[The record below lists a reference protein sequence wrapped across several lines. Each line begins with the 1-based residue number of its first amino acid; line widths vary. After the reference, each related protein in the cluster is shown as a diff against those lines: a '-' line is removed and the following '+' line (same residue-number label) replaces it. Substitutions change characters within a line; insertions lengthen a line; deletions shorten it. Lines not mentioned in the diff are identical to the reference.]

1 MSSWRSMVLRLSGSL
16 PDAIADAQAAV
27 DAGTAFG
34 ASLVAPTVYCVLA
47 MSLIDAG
54 DLAGAQRAVAG
65 IEAGEQ
71 IPAEVFLPLL
81 ASRGRLR
88 LAQGNLPAGVEDL
101 LAAQAVLAHT
111 RIDNPASMHFRSTA
125 ALALARLGRDEEARA
140 LAAEELAAARS
151 FGAAGTV
158 GTSLRAVGTLERSS
172 SAIEVLREAVA
183 VLEASPARL
192 QHARTLTDLGA
203 ALRRDGKRREAQNV
217 LREALDL
224 ADRCG
229 ATPVAKQARNELLI
243 VGARPRRARLSGVEA
258 LTASERRIAELAA
271 DGLSNREIAQAL
283 FVSQPTVTTHLTH
296 CYRKLGISSRRDLA
310 GALGSDTRGP

>member
-1 MSSWRSMVLRLSGSL
+1 MEF
-16 PDAIADAQAAV
+16 
-27 DAGTAFG
+27 TAKD
-34 ASLVAPTVYCVLA
+34 VAK
-47 MSLIDAG
+47 
-54 DLAGAQRAVAG
+54 
-65 IEAGEQ
+65 
-71 IPAEVFLPLL
+71 
-81 ASRGRLR
+81 
-88 LAQGNLPAGVEDL
+88 
-101 LAAQAVLAHT
+101 
-111 RIDNPASMHFRSTA
+111 
-125 ALALARLGRDEEARA
+125 
-140 LAAEELAAARS
+140 
-151 FGAAGTV
+151 
-158 GTSLRAVGTLERSS
+158 
-172 SAIEVLREAVA
+172 LREETGAGFAV
-183 VLEASPARL
+183 
-192 QHARTLTDLGA
+192 TLTDLGA